1 MFRLHFPIPPNK
13 TGRRHPQRG
22 LISTPFCL
30 GLFLCMFAALATL
43 QIQPVFAQ
51 NYTDTLYS
59 ISTETNI
66 IYGESINFAGTNTT
80 LQLDV
85 SRPTDAPLPECGRPL
100 VLIVHGGAWVAGS
113 KNDAGIVNLRET
125 FAKRGFAAA
134 AINYRLGFFL
144 SAQNLNC
151 NVPNW
156 NCSLAADSSEWIR
169 AWYRGVQDA
178 KGALRYLVANRENYQ
193 IDTSQIF
200 LLGESAGGFIALG
213 AAYLD
218 NPLEKPADCQLL
230 PPVQAPNAAYFA
242 PCIQNSSWAQ
252 EIATMNLNRPDL
264 GSIEGELNLKAGPYR
279 VKAVANMFGGMLRN
293 LFALSDGEV
302 PDLYTFH
309 QPNDLIV
316 PIGRSRLLQGF
327 SDCAASTGCVGIPNR
342 PWSWGSQAMLSYL
355 DTAQI
360 PPSAKPTVQAEITGN
375 NANCLTQ
382 ILNPSQ
388 GGHQY
393 DAPFLRSTQAAAF
406 FAARI
411 TANDCL
417 VGQEQPATK
426 NPISVLGQNREL
438 VIQSSVTGAVHYRIV
453 ESSGRIVQQGLLPD
467 GSGRVSLHS
476 GSQLFWVWLLDAQG
490 KTSCTPVWLPQP

>member
-1 MFRLHFPIPPNK
+1 MIASTNTPKLRLWPAMM
-13 TGRRHPQRG
+13 
-22 LISTPFCL
+22 LW
-30 GLFLCMFAALATL
+30 LCITQLTL
-43 QIQPVFAQ
+43 AQ
-51 NYTDTLYS
+51 NYIDTLYS
-59 ISTETNI
+59 ISTESNI
-66 IYGESINFAGTNTT
+66 TYGEAINFAGTNTT
-80 LQLDV
+80 LQLDL
-85 SRPTDAPLPECGRPL
+85 STPSDAPLPACGRPL
-100 VLIVHGGAWVAGS
+100 VVIIHGGAWVAGS

-178 KGALRYLVANRENYQ
+178 KGAIRYLVANRETYQ

-200 LLGESAGGFIALG
+200 VLGESAGGFIALG
-213 AAYLD
+213 TAYLD
-218 NPLEKPADCQLL
+218 NLSEKPLDCQLL

-242 PCIQNSSWAQ
+242 PCIQNSSWAL

-264 GSIEGELNLKAGPYR
+264 GSIEGELNLNAGSYR
-279 VKAVANMFGGMLRN
+279 IKAVANMFGGMLQN
-293 LFALSDGEV
+293 LFALSDNQV

-316 PIGRSRLLQGF
+316 PIGSTRLLQGF
-327 SDCAASTGCVGIPNR
+327 SECAASTGCVGIPNR
-342 PWSWGSQAMLSYL
+342 PWSWGSQAMLNYL

-360 PPSAKPTVQAEITGN
+360 PPSAKPATQAEITTN

-382 ILNPSQ
+382 ILNPAQ

-393 DAPFLRSTQAAAF
+393 DAPFLRSAQAAAF

-411 TANDCL
+411 VENDCL
-417 VGQEQPATK
+417 VGLAGL
-426 NPISVLGQNREL
+426 SQNRPAVWALNHEIS
-438 VIQSSVTGAVHYRIV
+438 IQTSRSSPVHYRIV
-453 ESSGRIVQQGLLPD
+453 DLSGRIVQQGQLPD
-467 GSGRVSLHS
+467 GAGRLSLHS
-476 GSQLFWVWLLDAQG
+476 SSQLVWVWLQEADG
-490 KTSCTPVWLPQP
+490 KTSCTPVWLQNQ